1 MNINGTTM
9 PKTAGN
15 AGILKFVS
23 NKIQLYYDAV
33 VK

>member
-9 PKTAGN
+9 PKKEDKP
-15 AGILKFVS
+15 GILKFIF

-33 VK
+33 IK